1 MGETRKTY
9 VDLGPEMPSENEFLR
24 SKALLQSMH
33 SGGAKLHNE
42 NRGNDPKTGNLY
54 DHLVT
59 LLKLIL
65 ETQPTH
71 ALDQFEVL
79 SYQVKRE
86 RGGGT
91 GGSGAGLVVED
102 TEARATTEDELS
114 AEYKHAKIEETLLK
128 HPKHKWDEPPYSKAT
143 LPANWGGIFDDEYEM
158 QRLQNLGITSFL
170 VEEGGIGLGRSEMLR
185 VWLSIRKL
193 SLKLKTVVKLNFW
206 GKILGTEGCYYIA
219 EGEFEPGMPPD
230 NGVPAPYDDWRPY
243 TQKKEDKV
251 SPDQRKY
258 FSREDSYGEDG
269 EKKSVSD
276 ELPEEQTRLSQ
287 ARKLFLQDLPKN
299 KWCPPAPIPSEIR
312 GRGLNRWDYFAC
324 TNLGSDEWFRLP
336 PVRTEH
342 IFHARHIRRLF
353 VGKPDAPSTNSS
365 YHICLL
371 DFPAGIYEIDEEA
384 ELEEG
389 EQPETLMEVE
399 DFEPLEF
406 EELLNRNNWQH
417 IRPYILPQGRCS
429 FVAQK
434 QAVSAMKEILDGR
447 KDIGWINP
455 IVAQK
460 WIEKFKAKGEMN
472 DEETEEEGGEGEQL
486 EEPQEGPNLLGTI
499 AEDTVLKATENV
511 GLPTAR
517 ITRSENR
524 SIKLTSRPLIAWR
537 VKPSSVLLPKNC
549 CVAIVSS
556 GRWPGAHALARGADF
571 VNVYIGWGQKV
582 LSSSFSPLRLPK
594 LMTEFNEE
602 QADGLIEVNDP
613 TSLEEEFLRQK
624 KKERHLARETK
635 AEEEE
640 NEESGEEDEYED

>member
-1 MGETRKTY
+1 
-9 VDLGPEMPSENEFLR
+9 
-24 SKALLQSMH
+24 
-33 SGGAKLHNE
+33 
-42 NRGNDPKTGNLY
+42 
-54 DHLVT
+54 
-59 LLKLIL
+59 
-65 ETQPTH
+65 
-71 ALDQFEVL
+71 
-79 SYQVKRE
+79 
-86 RGGGT
+86 
-91 GGSGAGLVVED
+91 
-102 TEARATTEDELS
+102 
-114 AEYKHAKIEETLLK
+114 
-128 HPKHKWDEPPYSKAT
+128 
-143 LPANWGGIFDDEYEM
+143 
-158 QRLQNLGITSFL
+158 
-170 VEEGGIGLGRSEMLR
+170 
-185 VWLSIRKL
+185 
-193 SLKLKTVVKLNFW
+193 
-206 GKILGTEGCYYIA
+206 
-219 EGEFEPGMPPD
+219 MPPD

-287 ARKLFLQDLPKN
+287 ARKLFLQDLPK
-299 KWCPPAPIPSEIR
+299 IMV
-312 GRGLNRWDYFAC
+312 
-324 TNLGSDEWFRLP
+324 DEWFRLP

-353 VGKPDAPSTNSS
+353 VGKPDAPVLQGPGGLGEFPGLEV
-365 YHICLL
+365 HLL
-371 DFPAGIYEIDEEA
+371 RAQIARITSACWISPAGIYEIDEEA